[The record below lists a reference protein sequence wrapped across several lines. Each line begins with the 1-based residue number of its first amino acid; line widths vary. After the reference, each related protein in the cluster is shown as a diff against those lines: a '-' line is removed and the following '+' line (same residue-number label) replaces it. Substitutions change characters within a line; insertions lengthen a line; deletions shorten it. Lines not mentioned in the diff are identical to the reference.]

1 MKKKIVMRSVILL
14 YLTMKTI
21 SVSGQTTW
29 QYTYDNTGNRTQ
41 RVVTTGTPAR
51 KKNSTAK
58 LIDDEKVTAIM
69 INNRNGIKVEVL
81 GYNSSDMAE
90 AFVYNLSGMQLIS
103 KRIESEI
110 TTLNLGKLRRG
121 TYILALELNGETKNC
136 KFNK

>member
-1 MKKKIVMRSVILL
+1 MKKKTIMKSALL
-14 YLTMKTI
+14 ALMTSATI
-21 SVSGQTTW
+21 SVKAQTNW
-29 QYTYDNTGNRTQ
+29 QYSYDNTGNRTQ